1 MIILNKKFYRVIQPY
16 FTAFAVVVT
25 SAALVF
31 TIYFTDLGLQWT
43 TFLTGLLVA
52 AILAEASRMSHSE
65 WRLTRRTAQLSA
77 MKDKLEQTM
86 RKLSQYEAGQANT
99 QSRLR
104 LMDESL
110 DTIIAFVDVEGR
122 CRYHNKAFRTWL
134 NLDAKN
140 IDDRHL
146 RQVLGN
152 KVHSELATLIRQSLD
167 GQATSY
173 VRTLTMT
180 SGAVYKLEVEHL
192 PQYDDTG
199 KVIGFY
205 MLATDVTQPDDVSS
219 VPSKNANR
227 PAPQDLND
235 QNMFVDSMS
244 RQITG
249 REDAGR
255 EIFAA
260 IEHSDFNLFC
270 QLITPL
276 GLDSMESEHYEI
288 LIRLREDPENM
299 MPPGAFFPIAEQHGL
314 MPFLDRWVVQ
324 HVLQRAAIQYQQ
336 GRLKSNTIFF
346 INVARATIHDAEFP
360 NSLALMLEESG
371 VSASNLCFEVCDAE
385 DTLQNS
391 AVTEFV
397 GKVKALGCL
406 VALSNFGRD
415 NVSFK
420 LIRDFN
426 IEFIKIDGSL
436 ILAMSRDKVAQA
448 KVVAINKVAKSVGV
462 RTVAEMVES
471 EAVIMQLRD
480 IGIDFAQ
487 GFGISQPQAF
497 FE

>member
-1 MIILNKKFYRVIQPY
+1 MLILNKKFYRVVQPY

-65 WRLTRRTAQLSA
+65 WRLTRRTAQLAA
-77 MKDKLEQTM
+77 MKDKLDQAM
-86 RKLSQYEAGQANT
+86 RKNTQYESGQEIS

-110 DTIIAFVDVEGR
+110 DTIIAFIDIDGR
-122 CRYHNKAFRTWL
+122 CRYHNKSFREWL
-134 NLDAKN
+134 NLDTKN
-140 IDDRHL
+140 IDDRHI
-146 RQVLGN
+146 RQILGN

-167 GQATSY
+167 GQPASY

-192 PQYDDTG
+192 PQFDDAG
-199 KVIGFY
+199 KVTGFY
-205 MLATDVTQPDDVSS
+205 LLATDVTQPDDVSAS
-219 VPSKNANR
+219 ASANR
-227 PAPQDLND
+227 PAPQYLND
-235 QNMFVDSMS
+235 NNMFVDSMS

-276 GLDSMESEHYEI
+276 AIDSMESEHYEI

-360 NSLALMLEESG
+360 KSLALMLEESG
-371 VSASNLCFEVCDAE
+371 ISAGNLCFEVCDSE
-385 DTLQNS
+385 ETLQNS
-391 AVTEFV
+391 AVAQFV

-436 ILAMSRDKVAQA
+436 ILAMSRDEVSQA
-448 KVVAINKVAKSVGV
+448 KVVAINKVARSVGV

-471 EAVIMQLRD
+471 EDAIIQLRD

-487 GFGISQPQAF
+487 GFGISHPQAF